1 MILGLSVVWSK
12 YWMTTVRQILRT
24 LWAAILA
31 VLWFANVLEPPVKNT
46 PPMLS
51 LSKVYMWLMVPL
63 TVVAVMTPG
72 NADMVVA
79 LSGLSLGI
87 GNYAFRRFMQ
97 VKTKTGGYAL
107 VPVKEE
113 DAGPE

>member
-1 MILGLSVVWSK
+1 MIRRVLAAIWS
-12 YWMTTVRQILRT
+12 
-24 LWAAILA
+24 AILA
-31 VLWFANVLEPPVKNT
+31 ILWFINVLEPPVKDCA
-46 PPMLS
+46 PMLS

-63 TVVAVMTPG
+63 TVVAVLTPG

-79 LSGLSLGI
+79 LSGMSLGI

-107 VPVKEE
+107 VPAKEDE
-113 DAGPE
+113 EEVPAK